1 MKAIEVNGLGKRY
14 SLEKSA
20 SRRLISLLRRPGRER
35 ASDFWALR
43 DVSFTVERGESF
55 GILGTNGSGKST
67 LLQILAGVMQP
78 TLGTA
83 KVDGRVSAI
92 LELGSG
98 FNPEF
103 TGRENVFL
111 NAAILGLTQE
121 QIRARYPQIAEFAEI
136 GDFLDQPVRT
146 YSSGMVM
153 RLAFSVAV
161 HIDPE
166 VLIVD
171 EALAVGD
178 IYFQQRCLRHLHR
191 MRERN
196 VTLVFVSHSPT
207 ELRALCTRSLWL
219 DHGQVRELGDT
230 DPVIGRYLAY
240 SAGAHLVSR
249 ESPEVADA
257 RPGATPDSLPAA
269 APVSRWQ
276 GSATPLGEV
285 RHRFGNQRAQVLGA
299 DITDGKGNVVKAARE
314 GDELVVR
321 VEVRAVER
329 VERPIVGFLMR
340 NERGETIYGTNT
352 AREQIEMKAIEA
364 GTRELVSFR
373 WTAPGLASRRYSF
386 TVGISDGE
394 LASYQT
400 CDYAEDALTL
410 NWLGEDA
417 PAGEYMSVPWRARW
431 AIGGDD
437 TTGTNGNAETN
448 LGAAGTTARATWG
461 SGLR

>member
-1 MKAIEVNGLGKRY
+1 MKAIEVQGLGKRY

-20 SRRLISLLRRPGRER
+20 GRRLISLMRSARKDR

-43 DVSFTVERGESF
+43 DVNFTVDRGESF

-83 KVDGRVSAI
+83 KVNGRVSAI
-92 LELGSG
+92 LELGAG

-111 NAAILGLTQE
+111 NAAILGLSQE
-121 QIRARYPQIAEFAEI
+121 QIRERYPLIAEFAEI

-146 YSSGMVM
+146 YSSGMAM

-166 VLIVD
+166 ILIVD

-178 IYFQQRCLRHLHR
+178 MYFQQRCLRHLHR

-219 DHGQVRELGDT
+219 DHGRVREIGDT
-230 DPVIGRYLAY
+230 DPVIGRYLAF
-240 SAGAHLVSR
+240 SVGGHVVTGGAVRLETAAAEPRAAQDTV
-249 ESPEVADA
+249 
-257 RPGATPDSLPAA
+257 PDTLPVA
-269 APVSRWQ
+269 APVSGSP

-285 RHRFGNQRAQVLGA
+285 RHRFGNQRAEVLGA
-299 DITDGKGNVVKAARE
+299 DITDAKGNMVKEVRQ

-329 VERPIVGFLMR
+329 LERPIVGFLMR

-352 AREQIEMKAIEA
+352 AREQMILKALEA
-364 GTRELVSFR
+364 GARALVSFR
-373 WTAPGLASRRYSF
+373 WTAPGLSSRPYSF
-386 TVGISDGE
+386 TVGVSDGE
-394 LASYQT
+394 LAAYEI

-410 NWLGEDA
+410 NWLESDA
-417 PAGEYMSVPWRARW
+417 AAGEYMSVPWQARW
-431 AIGGDD
+431 IIGDD
-437 TTGTNGNAETN
+437 APNDAGSASSVGSGNAH
-448 LGAAGTTARATWG
+448 
-461 SGLR
+461 SG

>member
-1 MKAIEVNGLGKRY
+1 MKAIDVNGLGKRY

-20 SRRLISLLRRPGRER
+20 GRRLISLLRSPGRER

-55 GILGTNGSGKST
+55 GILGKNGSGKST

-83 KVDGRVSAI
+83 QVNGRVSAI

-111 NAAILGLTQE
+111 NAAILGLSQE
-121 QIRARYPQIAEFAEI
+121 RIRERYPQIAEFAEI

-166 VLIVD
+166 ILIVD

-196 VTLVFVSHSPT
+196 VTVVFVSHSPT

-219 DHGQVRELGDT
+219 DQGRVREIGDT

-240 SAGAHLVSR
+240 SVGGHLVSGSPVR
-249 ESPEVADA
+249 EQVEAAD
-257 RPGATPDSLPAA
+257 GAASAEPNAERDALPAA
-269 APVSRWQ
+269 AGVSAPPC
-276 GSATPLGEV
+276 SVTPLGEV
-285 RHRFGNQRAQVLGA
+285 RHRYGNQRAEVLAA
-299 DITDGKGNVVKAARE
+299 DITDAKGHVVTEARE
-314 GDELVVR
+314 GDELIVR
-321 VEVRAVER
+321 VEVLAVER
-329 VERPIVGFLMR
+329 VEQPIVGFLMR

-352 AREQIEMKAIEA
+352 AREQIALKALEA
-364 GTRELVSFR
+364 GTRALVSFR

-386 TVGISDGE
+386 TVGVSDGE
-394 LASYQT
+394 LAAYQI

-410 NWLGEDA
+410 NWLGSDTA
-417 PAGEYMSVPWRARW
+417 AGEYMSVPWRARW
-431 AIGGDD
+431 TIGSDD
-437 TTGTNGNAETN
+437 AANDAGSASSVGGRNGHP
-448 LGAAGTTARATWG
+448 L
-461 SGLR
+461 

>member
-1 MKAIEVNGLGKRY
+1 MKAIEVQGLGKRY

-20 SRRLISLLRRPGRER
+20 GRRLISLLRRPGQER
-35 ASDFWALR
+35 TTDFWALR

-55 GILGTNGSGKST
+55 GVLGTNGSGKST
-67 LLQILAGVMQP
+67 LLQILAGVMRP

-83 KVDGRVSAI
+83 QVNGRVSAI
-92 LELGSG
+92 LELGAG

-111 NAAILGLTQE
+111 NAAILGLSQE
-121 QIRARYPQIAEFAEI
+121 QIRERYPLIAGFAEI
-136 GDFLDQPVRT
+136 GEFLDQPVRT

-166 VLIVD
+166 ILIVD

-196 VTLVFVSHSPT
+196 VTLVFVSHSPS

-219 DHGQVRELGDT
+219 DHGRVREIGDT

-240 SAGAHLVSR
+240 SSGGHLITGAAGRSQG
-249 ESPEVADA
+249 VAA
-257 RPGATPDSLPAA
+257 GPAA
-269 APVSRWQ
+269 QDALPGEGTSPARVS
-276 GSATPLGEV
+276 PLGEV
-285 RHRFGNQRAQVLGA
+285 RHRFGSRRAEVVAA
-299 DITDGKGNVVKAARE
+299 DITDAKGNVVEEARE

-321 VEVRAVER
+321 VEVRAAER
-329 VERPIVGFLMR
+329 LERPIVGFLMR

-352 AREQIEMKAIEA
+352 AREQMAFQALEA
-364 GTRELVSFR
+364 GARALVSFR
-373 WTAPGLASRRYSF
+373 WTAPGLAGRRYSF
-386 TVGISDGE
+386 TVGVSDGD
-394 LASYQT
+394 LAAYEI

-410 NWLGEDA
+410 NWTGADA
-417 PAGEYMSVPWRARW
+417 AAGEYMSVPWQARW
-431 AIGGDD
+431 IV
-437 TTGTNGNAETN
+437 GNNDAAH
-448 LGAAGTTARATWG
+448 AAGSASDVRERNVH
-461 SGLR
+461 SG

>member
-20 SRRLISLLRRPGRER
+20 SRRLISLLRNSGGER

-55 GILGTNGSGKST
+55 GILGKNGSGKST

-83 KVDGRVSAI
+83 QVNGRVSAI

-111 NAAILGLTQE
+111 NAAILGLSQE
-121 QIRARYPQIAEFAEI
+121 RIEERYPQIAEFAEI

-166 VLIVD
+166 ILIVD

-196 VTLVFVSHSPT
+196 VTVVFVSHSPT

-219 DHGQVRELGDT
+219 DQGRVREIGDT
-230 DPVIGRYLAY
+230 DPVIGRYLAH
-240 SAGAHLVSR
+240 SAGGHLVTGNQVR
-249 ESPEVADA
+249 DEAPAAEEAATEPNPEPQA
-257 RPGATPDSLPAA
+257 LPAVA
-269 APVSRWQ
+269 VSAPYP
-276 GSATPLGEV
+276 GSVTPLGEV
-285 RHRFGNQRAQVLGA
+285 RHRYGNRRAEVMGA
-299 DITDGKGNVVKAARE
+299 DITDAKGHVVKEARE
-314 GDELVVR
+314 GDELIVR
-321 VEVRAVER
+321 VEVLAVER
-329 VERPIVGFLMR
+329 VDRPIVGFLMR

-352 AREQIEMKAIEA
+352 AREQIALKALEA
-364 GTRELVSFR
+364 GTRKLVSFR

-386 TVGISDGE
+386 TLGVSDGE
-394 LASYQT
+394 LAAYQT

-410 NWLGEDA
+410 NWLGADTE
-417 PAGEYMSVPWRARW
+417 AGEYMSVPWRARW
-431 AIGGDD
+431 TIGSDEAANDAGSASSV
-437 TTGTNGNAETN
+437 GGRNGY
-448 LGAAGTTARATWG
+448 
-461 SGLR
+461 SG